1 MIRKSRTL
9 TYVSLFSSA
18 GVGCYGFKMEGFEC
32 IATNEMLPRRLA
44 VQKANDKCRF
54 EAGYVQG
61 DISSAEVK
69 ERIYGEVSRWASLG
83 NDRVDVVM
91 ATPPCQ
97 GISVINHKKNDGE
110 IKRNSLV
117 VESVEIIRSLRPRVF
132 VFENVMAF
140 QKTLCVTREGKT
152 MPIGQ
157 FIQESLGDGYVI
169 SARVLNFMNYGSKS
183 SRTRTL
189 VIGVDRDLRNQ
200 FVPYDVFPAYRREP
214 TLRDV
219 IGGFPPLGWGE
230 ICETDFYHA
239 FRTYDERMRPWIHDL
254 REGEC
259 AFDNPDPERRPHRIV
274 GGERVENAKKN
285 RDKYTR
291 QKWDRFV
298 QCVHTRNDQLAA
310 QNTVHPVE
318 DRVFSIR
325 ELMEMMTI
333 PRSFRWMPRSLGEL
347 NALPPDEKRRLYR
360 AHETNIRQCLGEA
373 VPTEIIR
380 QVAAEVKRALL
391 SAGQTPAAL
400 NRIIASHGLA
410 DGDRLEA
417 FIASNPE
424 DLSVSSLMRVA
435 ELCNARREENEA
447 FYTNKFIVNDVMNHL
462 PDFGRPRIRILEP
475 SVGVGNFIP
484 FLFKRYS
491 SVPHVDLD
499 VIDIDETSV
508 AILKRL
514 LDRIGIP
521 RNFSVNV
528 ICDDFLTRNFN
539 AKYDLVV
546 GNPPFSKIHGDAA
559 RYEAVLVRNVNH
571 DTRDLAELFLERA
584 MSLGSFV
591 ALVLNK
597 TLLATDEYAATRELL
612 RRNRIAAI
620 LDFGRYGFT
629 GVSIETMCL
638 MVEPKKTPRETVV
651 YNMKFNRLSTV
662 DQQRITDRRFPYFII
677 YRDEDFDE
685 VADKMDFGI
694 FNVVRDR
701 QITKRQLEAET
712 GPNRIRVIKA
722 RNITDDGHVADIAGY
737 DAFMDEDAA
746 RKCAI
751 YRYVG
756 DESVYLSPNMTYNPR
771 VIRNDGRWI
780 PDGSVAVLIPRNG
793 ERLTRRQMDYYATPE
808 FRRFY
813 AIARNFS
820 TQSINIDKT
829 SVFFFGALKD
839 DRKPA
844 EAVSQ

>member
-1 MIRKSRTL
+1 MLKDRHTL

-32 IATNEMLPRRLA
+32 VATNEMLARRLE
-44 VQKANDKCRF
+44 VQKANCKCRF
-54 EAGYVQG
+54 SSGYVAG
-61 DISSAEVK
+61 DVSTDAVKGQIYAEV
-69 ERIYGEVSRWASLG
+69 ERWKKLG

-117 VESVEIIRSLRPRVF
+117 VESVEIIQRIHPRVF

-140 QKTLCVTREGKT
+140 QKTLCKTRDERVI
-152 MPIGQ
+152 PIGQ
-157 FIQESLGDGYVI
+157 FIQESLGGDYVV
-169 SARVLNFMNYGSKS
+169 SARILNFMNYGSKS

-200 FVPYDVFPAYRREP
+200 FVPYDLFPVYRREP

-219 IGGFPPLGWGE
+219 IGNFEPLQWGQ
-230 ICETDFYHA
+230 ISNADFYHA

-259 AFDNPDPERRPHRIV
+259 AFDNADPERRPHKFV
-274 GGERVENAKKN
+274 GGKRVENAKKS

-333 PRSFRWMPRSLGEL
+333 PRAFKWVPQTLDEL
-347 NALPPDEKRRLYR
+347 NALPDEEKRRVYR
-360 AHETNIRQCLGEA
+360 ANETNIRQCLGEA

-380 QVAAEVKRALL
+380 QIAEGIKKSLR
-391 SAGQTPAAL
+391 STSQTPAAL
-400 NRIIASHGLA
+400 NKIIAANGLTDA
-410 DGDRLEA
+410 TRLES
-417 FIASNPE
+417 FIEKNE
-424 DLSVSSLMRVA
+424 KGLSVPSLMRIA

-462 PDFGRPRIRILEP
+462 PDFGKPRIRILEP
-475 SVGVGNFIP
+475 SVGVGNFLP

-508 AILKRL
+508 SILRRL
-514 LDRIGIP
+514 LVKIGVP
-521 RNFSVNV
+521 PNFTVNV
-528 ICDDFLTRNFN
+528 ICDDFLTRNFET
-539 AKYDLVV
+539 KYDLVV
-546 GNPPFSKIHGDAA
+546 GNPPFSKIRGDAG
-559 RYEAVLVRNVNH
+559 RYETVLARNVNR
-571 DTRDLAELFLERA
+571 DTKDLAELFLEKSMA
-584 MSLGSFV
+584 LGSFV

-638 MVEPKKTPRETVV
+638 MVEPKRTPKETLV
-651 YNMKFNRLSTV
+651 YNMKFNRLAVV
-662 DQQRITDRRFPYFII
+662 DQHRITDRKFPYFII
-677 YRDEDFDE
+677 YRDADFDK
-685 VADKMDFGI
+685 VADKMQFGI
-694 FNVVRDR
+694 FNVARDR
-701 QITKRQLEAET
+701 QITKRLLEEKTA
-712 GPNRIRVIKA
+712 PDRIRVLKA
-722 RNITDDGHVADIAGY
+722 RNITDDGHIENIDGY
-737 DAFMDEDAA
+737 DAFMSVEAA
-746 RKCAI
+746 QKCAI

-793 ERLTRRQMDYYATPE
+793 ERLTNRQMEYYSTPE

-813 AIARNFS
+813 AVARNFS

-839 DRKPA
+839 DRTSA
-844 EAVSQ
+844 ERVSE